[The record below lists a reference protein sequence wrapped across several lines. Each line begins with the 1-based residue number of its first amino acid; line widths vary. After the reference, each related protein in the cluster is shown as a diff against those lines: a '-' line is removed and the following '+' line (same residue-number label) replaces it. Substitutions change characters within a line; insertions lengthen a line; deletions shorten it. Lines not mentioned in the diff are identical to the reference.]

1 MLDFTSSYYGVALCG
16 MRVIAGTYRGR
27 RLYGPQTQTLRP
39 TSDRVREALFSIL
52 GNRLPHSRFLD
63 LYAGTGAVGIEA
75 LSRGADHVTAVE
87 SNRDAVNL
95 LQRNKRLCDIGTE
108 LAIQAH
114 TVEQF
119 LQRSDHWHGPYDI
132 VFADP
137 PYAET
142 ARLFSVL
149 SGPVTETLCA
159 VDTWLIVEH
168 GEKSAAPAALGS
180 TTLRRQYRYGD
191 TTLSRYSRPTHH
203 EI

>member
-1 MLDFTSSYYGVALCG
+1 

-27 RLYGPQTQTLRP
+27 RLYGPRTQTLRP

-95 LQRNKRLCDIGTE
+95 LQRNKRLCEIGAE
-108 LAIQAH
+108 LVIQAQA
-114 TVEQF
+114 VEQF
-119 LQRSDHWHGPYDI
+119 LQRPDHWHGPYDI

-142 ARLFSVL
+142 ATLSSLFGESMTGSL
-149 SGPVTETLCA
+149 FALDA
-159 VDTWLIVEH
+159 WLIVEH
-168 GEKSAAPAALGS
+168 RKKTASPTALGP
-180 TTLRRQYRYGD
+180 TTLRRQYCYGD
-191 TTLSRYSRPTHH
+191 TSPSLYSYPDLH
-203 EI
+203 ET

>member
-1 MLDFTSSYYGVALCG
+1 MLEFSSSYGMVLCG

-87 SNRDAVNL
+87 SDRDAVNL
-95 LQRNKRLCDIGTE
+95 LQRNKQLCQIGSE
-108 LAIQAH
+108 LTIQAH
-114 TVEQF
+114 AVEQF
-119 LQRSDHWHGPYDI
+119 LRRPDHWNGPYDV

-142 ARLFSVL
+142 TGL
-149 SGPVTETLCA
+149 SSLLSESRTETLFA
-159 VDTWLIVEH
+159 EDTWLVVEH
-168 GEKSAAPAALGS
+168 GGKTTVPASLGP
-180 TTLRRQYRYGD
+180 TNLRRQYRYGD
-191 TTLSRYSRPTHH
+191 TTLSLYSS
-203 EI
+203 